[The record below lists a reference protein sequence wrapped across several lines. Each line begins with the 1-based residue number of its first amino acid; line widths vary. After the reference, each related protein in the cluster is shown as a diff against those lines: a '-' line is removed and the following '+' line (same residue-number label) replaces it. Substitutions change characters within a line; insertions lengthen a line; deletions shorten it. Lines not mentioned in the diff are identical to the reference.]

1 MEWLTQILSA
11 LLLMITASY
20 ILKIFRSSVKFKN
33 LLNKFPGPEPLPLIG
48 SITDYMV
55 PREQMATVFDKRFKE
70 YGPVVRVWNP
80 VCMDPDLFITK
91 PEYLEV
97 ILTSTKH
104 IKKST
109 AYDGL
114 KPWLGTGLLTSTG
127 KKWQLHRKLITP
139 AFHFNILEDFFQVF
153 VEKSKSLINTMT
165 KLPVGTTVDL
175 MPIISKCTLD
185 IICETAMGT
194 CMNIQEDKEHE
205 KYVSAVLELSEI
217 TMYREFRPWLYSD
230 FVFYRTQYGKQYAKC
245 LQILHGFTENVIQK
259 RKLHTNKKPSA
270 EENSEDTS
278 TGVRRRLALLDLL
291 LATCDSPHPLTDLEI
306 REEVDT
312 FMFEGHDT
320 TAMAITWALYLL
332 GTHPHIQER
341 VVVELEEI
349 FSTSQRSPSFEDLV
363 AMKYLERVIKEA
375 LRLYPS
381 VPFIARKIEED
392 LPLGDGYI
400 IPAGTGVTLDIF
412 HTHRD
417 PTQFPDPYVFNPDN
431 FLLERTRK
439 RHPFAYIPF
448 SAGPRNCIGQKFAMM
463 EEKTVLSAILRNFK
477 IEAVEEN
484 VVMLQELTLK
494 PVNGLLVKLTP
505 RKH

>member
-114 KPWLGTGLLTSTG
+114 KPWLGTGLLTST
-127 KKWQLHRKLITP
+127 
-139 AFHFNILEDFFQVF
+139 
-153 VEKSKSLINTMT
+153 
-165 KLPVGTTVDL
+165 
-175 MPIISKCTLD
+175 
-185 IICETAMGT
+185 ETAMGT

-205 KYVSAVLELSEI
+205 QYVSAVLELSEI

-448 SAGPRNCIGQKFAMM
+448 SAGPRNCVGQKFALI